1 LNTNKYDVIIIGA
14 GGAGLMCAAE
24 AGKRGRRVLVL
35 DHNQEIG
42 RKILISGGGRCNFTN
57 LGARPECYVSGNKH
71 FAKSALSRYSPQDFI
86 KLVEKHRIAY
96 YEKKLGQLFCRD
108 SASQIVD
115 MLLKEARE
123 VKVEFKLNR
132 RITKVEKPD
141 RFVVSDDR
149 GEIQEAPCLVVATGG
164 LSIPQIG
171 ATGFGYDLA
180 RQFGLKITE
189 LAPALD
195 GFDWR
200 DSDLSEFTNLAGIS
214 LDALVS
220 CNKASFRENI
230 LFTHKGLSGPASL
243 QASLYFKKGSPLSID
258 LLPDLSVEDF
268 LVQAKQRHGK
278 QEVKNILSE
287 ILPKRFAEYFARHL
301 AIKGTMANLDGKK
314 TKLLIDNLKSW
325 QVMPGS
331 TVGYKKAE
339 VTRGGVE
346 TACLSSTTMEAK
358 AVNGL
363 FFIGEVVDVTGW
375 LGGYNFQWAWAS
387 AYAAAQAL

>member
-1 LNTNKYDVIIIGA
+1 MNTNKYDVIIIGA

-141 RFVVSDDR
+141 RFLVSDDR
-149 GEIQEAPCLVVATGG
+149 GELHEAPCLVVATGG

-268 LVQAKQRHGK
+268 LVQAKQKHGK
-278 QEVKNILSE
+278 QEVKKHTFRDI
-287 ILPKRFAEYFARHL
+287 A
-301 AIKGTMANLDGKK
+301 
-314 TKLLIDNLKSW
+314 
-325 QVMPGS
+325 
-331 TVGYKKAE
+331 
-339 VTRGGVE
+339 
-346 TACLSSTTMEAK
+346 
-358 AVNGL
+358 
-363 FFIGEVVDVTGW
+363 
-375 LGGYNFQWAWAS
+375 
-387 AYAAAQAL
+387 